1 MRQNH
6 KRIWSQIFALASL
19 HCNQNTQTHT
29 STLLP
34 LQRNHNPQVNEA
46 HNISRNTVWFH
57 PNDKVE
63 NKTPTGRET
72 RGRSLSLFFFFF
84 TLSEAGVERARPVR
98 IQAVGDW
105 LQAQIHHLVEAELS
119 AVNGGGLRFQGDEQ
133 LLRTVGRHQTG
144 LEEKQGPENHVY
156 LALIKP

>member
-1 MRQNH
+1 MIKWKTRH
-6 KRIWSQIFALASL
+6 
-19 HCNQNTQTHT
+19 
-29 STLLP
+29 
-34 LQRNHNPQVNEA
+34 PQAGRREA
-46 HNISRNTVWFH
+46 AH
-57 PNDKVE
+57 
-63 NKTPTGRET
+63 
-72 RGRSLSLFFFFF
+72 SLSFFFF